1 MFRKIL
7 TAVLCLMLALAM
19 PLTSLAATDIAL
31 KIIPGAELAS
41 ADASIKTIFDN
52 LFLRLILE
60 DESGLVALESDKG
73 EVISAGMRADEQGF
87 YVASALLGNRVLYF
101 SAEEVSAFMIEI
113 MRQTG
118 ADEATIAQ
126 MEQSLAQL
134 SGQPAANAI
143 TGSSFNGMMFD
154 DDALE
159 NMTAEELYA
168 NDPAMLQFVKNME
181 EKMVVT
187 QGEFTDAA
195 FNTATTKTEVV
206 MTRDDM
212 MLIFDSEMVK
222 EMYGSMAQASGMTAD
237 ELLAM
242 VKDVFNQLDMTYN
255 IVTYTNGDDLCA
267 MQMDMFMKGDVTMEV
282 TDTTGKT
289 STETETIDM
298 TMDMD
303 MNVLTTGDVDNM
315 DITTTMTNNASAN
328 AETIGFDMNVAAD
341 DNADTVAFDGN
352 LTENEQTVM
361 LFQGAFAEGEDDA
374 VNGWVGILAE
384 NQQITFTLTGKE
396 TNDVYDALI
405 SVYARGEATAI
416 VEPTWSDSAI
426 VSVAIRVQETQTP
439 ALINALNNATPETS
453 VQLLQMS
460 QEELFNEINAISGDA
475 IGALFTGLGN
485 LPSELYSM
493 VMNLLGEMT
502 SLIPMQ

>member
-7 TAVLCLMLALAM
+7 ASVLCLMLVLTM

-31 KIIPGAELAS
+31 KIVPGADLAA
-41 ADASIKTIFDN
+41 ADASIKSIFDN
-52 LFLRLILE
+52 LFLRLIVE
-60 DESGLVALESDKG
+60 DESGLFAIESDKG
-73 EVISAGMRADEQGF
+73 EIVSAGFRADEQGF
-87 YVASALLGNRVLYF
+87 YVASALLGDRVLYF
-101 SAEEVSAFMIEI
+101 SAEEVSAFMIEM

-126 MEQSLAQL
+126 MEQALAQL
-134 SGQPAANAI
+134 SSQPAANAI
-143 TGSSFNGMMFD
+143 AGSSINGNMFD

-168 NDPAMLQFVKNME
+168 NDPAMLQFIKNME

-187 QGEFTDAA
+187 EGEFTDAA
-195 FNTATTKTEVV
+195 YNTATTKTEVV
-206 MTRDDM
+206 MTSEDM

-222 EMYGSMAQASGMTAD
+222 EMYGSMAQATGMTAD
-237 ELLAM
+237 ELIAT

-255 IVTYTNGDDLCA
+255 IVAYTNGDDLCA
-267 MQMDMFMKGDVTMEV
+267 MQMDMIMKGDVTMEV

-289 STETETIDM
+289 STETETFDM

-303 MNVLTTGDVDNM
+303 MNVLTAGDVDNM
-315 DITTTMTNNASAN
+315 VITTTMINNATATP
-328 AETIGFDMNVAAD
+328 ETIGFAMNIANNDEAD
-341 DNADTVAFDGN
+341 SVAFDGN
-352 LTENEQTVM
+352 LTENEKTVV

-374 VNGWVGILAE
+374 VNGWVGILAD
-384 NQQITFTLTGKE
+384 NQQVTFTLTGKE
-396 TNDVYDALI
+396 TNDVYDALVSI
-405 SVYARGEATAI
+405 YTRGDSTAI

-426 VSVAIRVQETQTP
+426 ISFAVRVQDTQTP
-439 ALINALNNATPETS
+439 ALLNTLNNATPETS

-460 QEELFNEINAISGDA
+460 QDELNNEINAISGDA
-475 IGALFTGLGN
+475 FGALFTGLGN
-485 LPSELYSM
+485 LPSDLYSL
-493 VMNLLGEMT
+493 VM